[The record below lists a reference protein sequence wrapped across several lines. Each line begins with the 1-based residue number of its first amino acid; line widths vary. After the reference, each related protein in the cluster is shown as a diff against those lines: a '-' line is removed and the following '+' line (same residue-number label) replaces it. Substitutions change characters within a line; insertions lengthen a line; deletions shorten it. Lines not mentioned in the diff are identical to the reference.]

1 MAWVPRGCAVG
12 SGCDAGL
19 GGESP
24 LAKRGGCHG
33 LVTASVAAAKSGHDC
48 ANLRFGRCLFDAHK
62 VLQFDIGAYTMPRCF
77 AMANF
82 IFIYFHVEGLTE
94 SVSVG

>member
-1 MAWVPRGCAVG
+1 MTAPIC
-12 SGCDAGL
+12 
-19 GGESP
+19 
-24 LAKRGGCHG
+24 
-33 LVTASVAAAKSGHDC
+33 ASVGVFLTLIK
-48 ANLRFGRCLFDAHK
+48 L
-62 VLQFDIGAYTMPRCF
+62 LQFDIGAYTMPRCF